1 MEEAVPPRLSD
12 RVDTRT
18 LRVVDLGVR
27 RYQEILELQR
37 RLAGERRETPPDHDL
52 LLLVEH
58 PPVITLGRGSDPQN
72 IIALPNALSTHGVEV
87 TEIERGGD
95 VTYHGPGQLVGYP
108 IFDLHAYRLDLH
120 WYLRRLEEVLLRVL
134 GHLDLPGYRVAEHTG
149 VWTGDPPPSSSTTS
163 VEEDGFVTVSSS
175 EAPQLIIEQRIRKI
189 GSIGIHASR
198 WITWHGFALNVTDEP
213 LEHFSSIIPCGI
225 NGVKMTSLVNEGVQV
240 SVKEVQSLVLQSF
253 DETFPS
259 IESGWASETTL
270 TP

>member
-1 MEEAVPPRLSD
+1 MEEEAVPRLSD
-12 RVDTRT
+12 RTNTRT
-18 LRVVDLGVR
+18 LRVVDLGFR

-58 PPVITLGRGSDPQN
+58 PPVITLGRDFDPQN
-72 IIALPNALSTHGVEV
+72 IIALPDTLSTHGVEV
-87 TEIERGGD
+87 AEIERGGD

-134 GHLDLPGYRVAEHTG
+134 GYLDLPGYRVAEHTG
-149 VWTGDPPPSSSTTS
+149 VWTGDPPPSSPTTS
-163 VEEDGFVTVSSS
+163 VEADGFATVSSTD
-175 EAPQLIIEQRIRKI
+175 APQLITEQRIRKI

-198 WITWHGFALNVTDEP
+198 WITWHGFALNVTNEP
-213 LEHFSSIIPCGI
+213 LEYFSSIIPCGI

-240 SVKEVQSLVLQSF
+240 SVKEIRNLVLRGF
-253 DETFPS
+253 NETFPS
-259 IESGWASETTL
+259 IESSWSSETNL
-270 TP
+270 TS

>member
-1 MEEAVPPRLSD
+1 MPRLSD
-12 RVDTRT
+12 RTNTRT
-18 LRVVDLGVR
+18 LRVVDLGFR

-58 PPVITLGRGSDPQN
+58 PPVITLGRDFDPQN
-72 IIALPNALSTHGVEV
+72 IIALPNTLSTHGVEV
-87 TEIERGGD
+87 AEIERGGD

-134 GHLDLPGYRVAEHTG
+134 GYLDLPGYRVAEHTG
-149 VWTGDPPPSSSTTS
+149 VWTGDPPPSSPTTS
-163 VEEDGFVTVSSS
+163 VEADGFATVSSTD
-175 EAPQLIIEQRIRKI
+175 APQLITEQRIRKI

-198 WITWHGFALNVTDEP
+198 WITWHGFALNVTNEP
-213 LEHFSSIIPCGI
+213 LEYFSSIIPCGI

-240 SVKEVQSLVLQSF
+240 SVKEIRNLVLRGF
-253 DETFPS
+253 NETFPS
-259 IESGWASETTL
+259 IESSWSSETNL
-270 TP
+270 TS

>member
-1 MEEAVPPRLSD
+1 MEEAASPGLSG
-12 RVDTRT
+12 RPDTRT
-18 LRVVDLGVR
+18 LRVVDLGFR
-27 RYQEILELQR
+27 PYQEVLALQR
-37 RLAGERRETPPDHDL
+37 KLASERRETPPDHDL

-58 PPVITLGRGSDPQN
+58 PPVITLGRDSDPKN

-87 TEIERGGD
+87 AEIERGGD

-134 GHLDLPGYRVAEHTG
+134 NHLNLPGYRVAEHTG
-149 VWTGDPPPSSSTTS
+149 VWTGDPPTSSATMS
-163 VEEDGFVTVSSS
+163 VEADGFVTVSSTD
-175 EAPQLIIEQRIRKI
+175 APQLITEKRIRKI

-213 LEHFSSIIPCGI
+213 LGHFGSIIPCGI
-225 NGVKMTSLVNEGVQV
+225 DGVAMTSLVNEGVQI
-240 SVKEVQSLVLQSF
+240 SVKETQTLVLRGF

-259 IESGWASETTL
+259 IESEWSNETYL
-270 TP
+270 MS